1 MDVKCVVVPGF
12 KAAHL
17 TTVGTPELNSSPKAP
32 AASTAAADTDNVQEG
47 DQTTQDVPGA
57 AEAPEMDGYGP
68 ISAEHVRLLRPSV
81 LRQILV
87 DDLTGRPVAVDDRT
101 TTVKPDPAAIRAQV
115 LTMLRPQVVTDRAE
129 PRHDPSARLARL
141 VDVRDV
147 RCAGPGCGSTRNHR
161 DHLTPYPVG
170 PTAAWNLGLLSE
182 RCHQAKHAGWTVIRH
197 PDGSLSWTSPL
208 GRNYQRPPPHRP
220 PPHLDPDMTPPPLRP
235 PPVVAPPWD
244 ADNNSPLLPA
254 ELPPPAEPS
263 APALPDEPPF

>member
-101 TTVKPDPAAIRAQV
+101 STVKPDPAAIRAQV

-129 PRHDPSARLARL
+129 PGHDPSARLARL
-141 VDVRDV
+141 VDILTS
-147 RCAGPGCGSTRNHR
+147 GCLVMIRLIPLVGTASCDADPPLRALLGVSEPDLATGADRWR
-161 DHLTPYPVG
+161 VGVARATPVG
-170 PTAAWNLGLLSE
+170 PSAQS
-182 RCHQAKHAGWTVIRH
+182 
-197 PDGSLSWTSPL
+197 GSHDIHGTRRP
-208 GRNYQRPPPHRP
+208 GPRRPGQRR
-220 PPHLDPDMTPPPLRP
+220 
-235 PPVVAPPWD
+235 
-244 ADNNSPLLPA
+244 
-254 ELPPPAEPS
+254 
-263 APALPDEPPF
+263 